1 MDNIEYDNS
10 TEEDRIV
17 QLLEKW
23 LHQDHGTGGLP
34 RTWPTVVQAV
44 KDTGMGLLAQH
55 GVQLFTDEQ
64 KSRKSPNPRMKSLR
78 VSVCTGSDTYV
89 YNIDIFAASFF
100 LDLFICTHKC
110 MYAVAHGLTMHMES
124 HSLYGMMWIETCR
137 ILRHS

>member
-64 KSRKSPNPRMKSLR
+64 KSRKSSNARMKSIR
-78 VSVCTGSDTYV
+78 VSVCTGTDTCV
-89 YNIDIFAASFF
+89 SLSITLIF
-100 LDLFICTHKC
+100 LLLLYLFIHSFVHTNAC
-110 MYAVAHGLTMHMES
+110 MLLHMCWPCIWKAIA
-124 HSLYGMMWIETCR
+124 YMVFCATPDN
-137 ILRHS
+137 